1 MSTSDRK
8 AEANRRNA
16 QKSTGPKTPEGKER
30 SRRNGLKHG
39 LAAKVVLPE
48 ADQAAVE
55 KETQIL
61 MEEILPEGQVETELV
76 EQAAAAAVRIR
87 MCQRI
92 ETETQLDV
100 KRAAVTDWEDRKRN
114 AIRAKASRLKEDPAE
129 LVAELERTA
138 FGCDWLINR
147 WNDLRRPLEANGEW
161 TVEDLRR
168 ATRLKGMP
176 ITPQYQ
182 KDDTWQ
188 LLEALAT
195 RLEEAAKAASTHQD
209 ATGSSH
215 QDATGSSVKD
225 LKIAT
230 IDGSENS
237 GHPNDTGDT
246 AAPTAVEAARAD
258 LMAYIDAEIERLGEL
273 CDAHW
278 AEIDQV
284 EFEAVQTR
292 ALVDTSKEAQVRH
305 RYERAAFSVYHR
317 SLDKL
322 IKLKDRKI
330 REDYKAIQGTV
341 PKRAV
346 GGGWWKE
353 DHAAPAPEG
362 CVTELMMREQIAQT
376 MRETRAQVEAEVR
389 SKVEAELAAVTAHA
403 GVAHGSPSEATAGG
417 SVASDDHPKT
427 FSSEDLRSCA
437 APASGVEASRTR
449 PSPTAPRPP
458 DGRDRPPA
466 QPA

>member
-48 ADQAAVE
+48 ADQAAIE
-55 KETQIL
+55 KETQVL

-76 EQAAAAAVRIR
+76 EQTAAAAVRIR

-100 KRAAVTDWEDRKRN
+100 KRTAVTDWEHRKRN

-129 LVAELERTA
+129 LVEELERTA

-161 TVEDLRR
+161 TVENLRQ
-168 ATRLKGMP
+168 ATRLKGLP
-176 ITPQYQ
+176 VTPQYQ
-182 KDDTWQ
+182 KADTWIRLQ
-188 LLEALAT
+188 TLAT
-195 RLEEAAKAASTHQD
+195 RLDEAAKDQERQK
-209 ATGSSH
+209 SSET
-215 QDATGSSVKD
+215 DI
-225 LKIAT
+225 KIAPT
-230 IDGSENS
+230 VCSENAGCS
-237 GHPNDTGDT
+237 DDTGDT

-258 LMAYIDAEIERLGEL
+258 LMDYIDAEIERLGEL

-330 REDYKAIQGTV
+330 REDYKALQGSV
-341 PKRAV
+341 PKSAV

-353 DHAAPAPEG
+353 DRAAPAPEG
-362 CVTELMMREQIAQT
+362 CVTELMMREQVARAR
-376 MRETRAQVEAEVR
+376 RETRAQVEAELR
-389 SKVEAELAAVTAHA
+389 SRLEAEYAAAAHA
-403 GVAHGSPSEATAGG
+403 GVAHGEQSEATAGV
-417 SVASDDHPKT
+417 SSAVDVHPKT
-427 FSSEDLRSCA
+427 FASADLRSEA
-437 APASGVEASRTR
+437 APTSEAGPPRTR
-449 PSPTAPRPP
+449 PLPTAPRPP
-458 DGRDRPPA
+458 DGTDRPPEH
-466 QPA
+466 PA